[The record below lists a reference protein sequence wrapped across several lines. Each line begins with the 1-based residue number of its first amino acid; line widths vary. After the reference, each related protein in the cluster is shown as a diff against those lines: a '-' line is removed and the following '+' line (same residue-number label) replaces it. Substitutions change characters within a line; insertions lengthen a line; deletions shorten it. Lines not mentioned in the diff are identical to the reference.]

1 MEYTCAYTHIYAK
14 DNQIWHKR
22 DNLYPV
28 GHLSLLSPEDALESC
43 EVSKTPE
50 QSVNKRLF
58 NMSATPADRHCES
71 SVVVVEID
79 VAWLHQTHNFT
90 LQL

>member
-1 MEYTCAYTHIYAK
+1 MRIYIYAK
-14 DNQIWHKR
+14 DVPNRHKR

-43 EVSKTPE
+43 EVSKTSE

-58 NMSATPADRHCES
+58 NMSATPADKHCES
-71 SVVVVEID
+71 SVVVV
-79 VAWLHQTHNFT
+79 
-90 LQL
+90 